1 MIEKMF
7 RYDPWGYETFWHHY
21 KKSRGVRD
29 IFTLVENRGTKH
41 FSAKNTGM
49 KHFLKVK
56 PQVRNVRGFIEPGYE
71 TFCTVKIKFIRPG
84 MQANK

>member
-1 MIEKMF
+1 MT
-7 RYDPWGYETFWHHY
+7 PGGYETFWLHY
-21 KKSRGVRD
+21 EKSRGVRN
-29 IFTLVENRGTKH
+29 IFVPVDNGGTKH

-56 PQVRNVRGFIEPGYE
+56 AQVRNIHGFIEPGYK